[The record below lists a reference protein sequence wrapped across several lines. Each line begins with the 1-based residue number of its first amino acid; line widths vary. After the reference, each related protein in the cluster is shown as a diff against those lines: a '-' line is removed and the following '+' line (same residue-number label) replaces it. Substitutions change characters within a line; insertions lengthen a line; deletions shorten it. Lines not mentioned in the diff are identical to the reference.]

1 MSDQAINEGGAPTR
15 TDAFK
20 RRLKKR
26 YAAERRFKL
35 AGLSAVLF
43 SVAVLIFLLGNMTIN
58 GIGGF
63 QRAELEVPIDFPSSG
78 IAADAA
84 SMSSSGAIQALEM
97 QGLPDIVQFYA
108 DQALGEEAAAEL
120 NDHAWREVARAIVAD
135 PEIIREKHDFSLSAS
150 AKLAAG
156 LNGEGSPEMQAL
168 ANRLSAEGKLAK
180 NFDVGFLQRSDA
192 TDPQKVGIW
201 GALKGSILTMV
212 ITLLMAF
219 PIGVLAALYLE
230 EYAPKNRWTDI
241 IEVSINNLAAVP
253 SIIFGLLGLAVF
265 LWIFPNYRSAPLIGG
280 MTLAL
285 MTMPV
290 IVIAGRNA
298 IKAVPPSI
306 RDGALAVGASPVQVV
321 FHHVL
326 PLALPGILTGTI
338 IGMARALG
346 ETAPLLMIGMR
357 AFVAT
362 PPDGFTS
369 PATVLPVQ
377 IFLWSDEIDRGF
389 VERTSAAIIVLLV
402 FLLVMN
408 GLAIYLRNKFEKKW

>member
-1 MSDQAINEGGAPTR
+1 MSDNTASTLR
-15 TDAFK
+15 TEAFQK
-20 RRLKKR
+20 RLKQR
-26 YAAERRFKL
+26 YAAEKRFRL
-35 AGLSAVLF
+35 IGLSAIVF
-43 SVAVLIFLLGNMTIN
+43 SVAVLIFLLGSMALN

-63 QRAELEVPIDFPSSG
+63 QRVEMNVPIDFSEAGLSG
-78 IAADAA
+78 NEITLAGSA
-84 SMSSSGAIQALEM
+84 GVQTLEA
-97 QGLPDIVQFYA
+97 QGLPAVIEFYA
-108 DQALGEEAAAEL
+108 EKALGEEAAGQL
-120 NDHAWREVARAIVAD
+120 DSDAWRDAAVSIAAD
-135 PEIIREKHDFSLSAS
+135 PSMLNKKVILSLPAS
-150 AKLAAG
+150 ADLASG
-156 LNGEGSPEMQAL
+156 YSGEGSADMQAMAADL
-168 ANRLSAEGKLAK
+168 VSQGHLEK
-180 NFDVGFLQRSDA
+180 NFDVGFLTRSDA
-192 TDPQKVGIW
+192 TNPQQVGIW
-201 GALKGSILTMV
+201 GALKGSMLTMF
-212 ITLLMAF
+212 ITLILAF

-230 EYAPKNRWTDI
+230 EYAPKNRWTDFL
-241 IEVSINNLAAVP
+241 EVSINNLAAVP

-265 LWIFPNYRSAPLIGG
+265 LTLFPNLRSAPLIGG

-290 IVIAGRNA
+290 IVISGRNA

-357 AFVAT
+357 AFIAS
-362 PPDGFTS
+362 PPDGLTS

-389 VERTSAAIIVLLV
+389 VERTSAAIIVLLL
-402 FLLVMN
+402 FLLLMN
-408 GLAIYLRNKFEKKW
+408 GLAIYLRNKFEKTW

>member
-1 MSDQAINEGGAPTR
+1 MSERIAPTR
-15 TDAFK
+15 TPEFEA
-20 RRLKKR
+20 RLKKR
-26 YAAERRFKL
+26 YASERRFRAL
-35 AGLSAVLF
+35 GLGAIVF
-43 SVAVLIFLLGNMTIN
+43 SVAVLVFLLGTMTFN

-63 QRAELEVPIDFPSSG
+63 QRVEMEVPIDFTEAG
-78 IAADAA
+78 IAADPAA
-84 SMSSSGAIQALEM
+84 MEQPGALASLEA
-97 QGLPDIVQFYA
+97 QGLRDVVQYFA
-108 DQALGEEAAAEL
+108 EEELGEAAAEEL
-120 NDHAWREVARAIVAD
+120 GAQAWRDVATAIIAD
-135 PEIIREKHDFSLSAS
+135 PAVLQRSESFWLPAS
-150 AKLAAG
+150 ANLASG
-156 LNGEGSPEMQAL
+156 YEGEGSPEMQAL
-168 ANRLSAEGKLAK
+168 ATGLYEEGRLAK
-180 NFDVGFLQRSDA
+180 NFDPGFLGRSDA
-192 TDPQKVGIW
+192 TNPQQVGIW
-201 GALKGSILTMV
+201 GALKGSLLTMV
-212 ITLLMAF
+212 VTLLLAF

-230 EYAPKNRWTDI
+230 EYAPKNRWTDL
-241 IEVSINNLAAVP
+241 IELSINNLAAVP

-265 LWIFPNYRSAPLIGG
+265 LTLFPNLRSAPLIGG

-306 RDGALAVGASPVQVV
+306 RDGALAIGASPVQVV

-369 PATVLPVQ
+369 PATVLPMQ

-389 VERTSAAIIVLLV
+389 VERTSAAIIVLLL

-408 GLAIYLRNKFEKKW
+408 GLAIYLRNKFEKTW